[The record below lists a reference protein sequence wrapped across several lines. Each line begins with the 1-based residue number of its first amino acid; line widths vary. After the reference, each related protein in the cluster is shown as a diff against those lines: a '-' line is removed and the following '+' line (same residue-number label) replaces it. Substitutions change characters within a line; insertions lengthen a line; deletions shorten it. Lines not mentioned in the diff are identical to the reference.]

1 MFIDSIPSYGDVQ
14 GGEVSA
20 QKYLA
25 SPGDAI
31 RLRSGPYAGA
41 ACTVVSVHPDAN
53 HPAENS
59 LVMVR
64 LMNGR
69 INSCYMRN
77 LEKLPPPDDGGTPGG
92 GEKGG
97 TS

>member
-1 MFIDSIPSYGDVQ
+1 VIQGDVQ

-20 QKYLA
+20 EEYLA
-25 SPGDAI
+25 KPGDTI

-41 ACTVVSVHPDAN
+41 AGTVVSVHPDDN
-53 HPAENS
+53 YPAENS

-64 LMNGR
+64 LTNGR

-77 LEKLPPPDDGGTPGG
+77 LEKLPPPHDGGTPGG

-97 TS
+97 DS

>member
-1 MFIDSIPSYGDVQ
+1 M
-14 GGEVSA
+14 SA
-20 QKYLA
+20 EEYLA
-25 SPGDAI
+25 RPGDTI

-41 ACTVVSVHPDAN
+41 AATVVSVHPDEN
-53 HPAENS
+53 YPAENS

-64 LMNGR
+64 LANGR

-77 LEKLPPPDDGGTPGG
+77 LEKLSLPADGAPTGA

-97 TS
+97 DS